1 MYFKKEKQ
9 FIYFGENNKKIYT
22 FNCNDQTFLGLR
34 GLVLKAPPICLKSND
49 FIDNPLMNTLQSFV
63 DFTTTTKTK
72 LNFNKVE
79 SIVEATNLH
88 IYFDSWCVQDVIN
101 FFDLSI
107 KDIIQCINILKETNN
122 INYIPLNTNFV
133 QKIKTLLLAKKLN
146 LPPTI
151 TNPDIVEGIEKNK
164 DLTYYMYELQ
174 AMSDM
179 GIYLGDCIK
188 YFLEKCKILNKPI
201 KEKGKSFCEYYI
213 QIKKEYEAKK
223 DEILQNKLKK
233 CNNKLKFETN
243 NYIIIIPTTIG
254 EYKKEAVSQH
264 NCVFNIY
271 MEKVANK
278 RTNVV
283 FVRKKDNINQSY
295 ITCEVDNNYNI
306 KQFLTKYNNICH
318 NEEDLQFEK
327 EYQNYLNTL
336 KEL

>member
-9 FIYFGENNKKIYT
+9 FIYFGEDNKKVYT
-22 FNCNDQTFLGLR
+22 FNCNDQTFLGLK
-34 GLVLKAPPICLKSND
+34 GLVLKAPPIYLKNND

-63 DFTTTTKTK
+63 KFTTANKIR
-72 LNFNKVE
+72 LDFNKIE
-79 SIVEATNLH
+79 SIVEATNL
-88 IYFDSWCVQDVIN
+88 YVRFDGWYVEDIIDFLN
-101 FFDLSI
+101 LST
-107 KDIIQCINILKETNN
+107 KDIIYGINTFKGTRDINSILLTRDV
-122 INYIPLNTNFV
+122 IC
-133 QKIKTLLLAKKLN
+133 KIKTLLLAKKLN

-151 TNPDIVEGIEKNK
+151 TDPAIVKNIEKNK

-174 AMSDM
+174 AMSNM
-179 GIYLGDCIK
+179 KLYIGGYIE

-201 KEKGKSFCEYYI
+201 KEKGKTFCEYYV
-213 QIKKEYEAKK
+213 QIKKEYETKK
-223 DEILQNKLKK
+223 DEILQNNLKN

-243 NYIIIIPTTIG
+243 NYIIIIPTTIE

-264 NCVFNIY
+264 NCVFNNY
-271 MEKVANK
+271 MEMVANK
-278 RTNVV
+278 QTNVV

-306 KQFLTKYNNICH
+306 KQFLLKYNDICH
-318 NEEDLQFEK
+318 NEEDLQFKK

>member
-9 FIYFGENNKKIYT
+9 FIYFEENDKKVYT

-34 GLVLKAPPICLKSND
+34 GLVLKAPPTYLKNNDFMENQLMKTLKS
-49 FIDNPLMNTLQSFV
+49 FIS
-63 DFTTTTKTK
+63 FTTINKIK
-72 LNFNKVE
+72 LDFNKIE
-79 SIVEATNLH
+79 SIVEATNL
-88 IYFDSWCVQDVIN
+88 YVRFDNWYVEDIIDFLN
-101 FFDLSI
+101 LST
-107 KDIIQCINILKETNN
+107 KDIIYGINTFKETRD
-122 INYIPLNTNFV
+122 INSILLNRDFIC
-133 QKIKTLLLAKKLN
+133 KIKALLLRKKLN

-151 TNPDIVEGIEKNK
+151 TNPNIITNIEKNK

-179 GIYLGDCIK
+179 KLYIGGYIE

-201 KEKGKSFCEYYI
+201 KEKGKSFCEYYV

-223 DEILQNKLKK
+223 DEILQNNLKN

-243 NYIIIIPTTIG
+243 NYIIIIPTTIE
-254 EYKKEAVSQH
+254 EYKKEANSQG
-264 NCVFNIY
+264 NCVFNYY
-271 MEKVANK
+271 MQMVAEKQ
-278 RTNVV
+278 TNVV

-306 KQFLTKYNNICH
+306 KQFLLKYNNICT
-318 NEEDLQFEK
+318 NEEDLQFKK